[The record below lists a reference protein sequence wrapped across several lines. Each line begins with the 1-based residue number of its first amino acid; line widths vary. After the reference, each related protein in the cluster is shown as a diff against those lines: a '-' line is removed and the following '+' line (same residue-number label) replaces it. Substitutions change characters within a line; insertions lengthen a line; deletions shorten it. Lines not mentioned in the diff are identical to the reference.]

1 MTASDVGSPFS
12 KAEAARGGG
21 LSRSP
26 ISIALGGSIR
36 TLLPMVL
43 ILLLTTIV
51 VAPIGALLVRGFLGP
66 QGEFVGIANF
76 NRYVEEPGLSI
87 AAWNSFVI
95 SSLATALTLLLA
107 FPYAYALHRSRL
119 PFKGM
124 FKAAILFPLLAPSL
138 LPAFGMIYLFG
149 NQGILKSWLMG
160 NSIYGPIGIVTTSV
174 FHALPHA
181 ILILSAGLAS
191 GDQRVYEAA
200 RALKASPLKTFRE
213 VTLPACQYSIISAAS
228 VVFVLVFTDFGIPT
242 VIGGSTNVLAT
253 DIYKLVIGRFDFELG
268 AVVGV
273 LLLVPALVAYGI
285 DVVARK
291 SQRSTLTGRSV
302 PIEPQPSAIRDIA
315 LFAFVVLI
323 SVMIFGIIGIAIY
336 GSLVKFWP
344 YNLTL
349 GLHNYEKA
357 IFDEDEARTLVNSL
371 ILAGSTAV
379 IGTVLVATS
388 GWLVSR
394 KVGSSILTQL
404 LQGVAMMPL
413 AVPGLVLG
421 LGYVFFFNNPA
432 NPFNLLQGST
442 ALLVLCTVAHFYT
455 VPHLM
460 AVGALVRLDA
470 EIDLAAKALR
480 SEPINTA
487 RRIHI
492 PALAPTLVDVAGYF
506 FVNAMSTVSALVF
519 LFNAQN
525 RVAAIAVVNMM
536 EGSRIGQAT
545 ALAVLI
551 MAISVLAAAVQIV
564 VRILIVRR
572 QAWRRRVA

>member
-1 MTASDVGSPFS
+1 MNTTGQ
-12 KAEAARGGG
+12 AA
-21 LSRSP
+21 LSRGVAHKHDGGKLRAGTTFGAAIRASLP
-26 ISIALGGSIR
+26 LLLIALLGI
-36 TLLPMVL
+36 
-43 ILLLTTIV
+43 IV
-51 VAPIGALLVRGFLGP
+51 VAPIGALLLKSFYNAKGA
-66 QGEFVGIANF
+66 FVGLENF
-76 NRYVEEPGLSI
+76 IRYATEPGLSI
-87 AAWNSFVI
+87 AAWNSLAI
-95 SSLATALTLLLA
+95 ASLATILTLLLA
-107 FPYAYALHRSRL
+107 FPFAFALHRSRL
-119 PFKGM
+119 PFKGA
-124 FKAAILFPLLAPSL
+124 FRAAILIPLLAPSL

-149 NQGILKSWLMG
+149 NQGLFKSWLFG
-160 NSIYGPIGIVTTSV
+160 NSIYGPIGIVTASV

-200 RALKASPLKTFRE
+200 RALKSSPLKTFLE

-273 LLLVPALVAYGI
+273 LLLVPAVCAYGI
-285 DVVARK
+285 DVAARK

-302 PIEPQPSAIRDIA
+302 PIEPDRSPVRDSI
-315 LFAFVVLI
+315 LLAFVVLI
-323 SVMIFGIIGIAIY
+323 SLAIIGIIGIAIY

-344 YNLTL
+344 YNLSL

-357 IFDEDEARTLVNSL
+357 IFDQDEARTLINSL
-371 ILAGSTAV
+371 ILAVLTAI
-379 IGTVLVATS
+379 IGTCLVATS

-394 KVGSSILTQL
+394 KIGPTVLTQI
-404 LQGVAMMPL
+404 LQGFAMVPL

-432 NPFNLLQGST
+432 NPLNPLQGST

-460 AVGALVRLDA
+460 AVGALVRLDP

-480 SEPINTA
+480 SGPLNTA
-487 RRIHI
+487 RRIYL
-492 PALAPTLVDVAGYF
+492 PAMAPTLVDIAGYL
-506 FVNAMSTVSALVF
+506 FVNAMSTVTALVF
-519 LFNAQN
+519 LFTAEN

-545 ALAVLI
+545 ALAVMI
-551 MAISVLAAAVQIV
+551 MAICVLVAIVQIF
-564 VRILIVRR
+564 VRTLIAR
-572 QAWRRRVA
+572 QQIWRRRLA